1 MCYLFWV
8 ASEFE
13 DISGSL
19 QIPVK
24 LRGSKSCHSETKA
37 LAIFPSPHGEMCFY
51 FETTVATS
59 CRITGLTRRAGG
71 IRSGRPKGPNINNT
85 RALLQ
90 FTTWMENEPLGGG
103 AEPLRIHHLIW
114 PWPRSTYFRQT
125 PRTLHFL
132 WCNICVRAPEAPLLT
147 F

>member
-1 MCYLFWV
+1 MLYFHLYRFPLSCEV
-8 ASEFE
+8 ANRAT
-13 DISGSL
+13 
-19 QIPVK
+19 
-24 LRGSKSCHSETKA
+24 LRPRRW
-37 LAIFPSPHGEMCFY
+37 AIFPSPHGEMCFY